1 MSWRQVDEGWG
12 RKAVDFATLTEP
24 SGCREYLDVHQRL
37 GIDIGDRLL
46 DVACGAGLAIELASI
61 RGAECAGIDASRRLV
76 AIAQDRTPE
85 ADIRVG
91 DMLDLPWE
99 DESFDIVTTFRGIWA
114 TTPGAFD
121 EAHRVLRP
129 GGRIAMTVWGNVS
142 KSPGA
147 WVFAPLTLATDEK
160 MSNQAEMVSLGRPGV
175 GEQVLRDHGFEPGER
190 FEIGFVFEFPDP
202 EGYARGLAAVGPAHE
217 AMQNVGEPAFL
228 EAAREGAEQRV
239 RDGLPLRGLIQGFGY
254 IGEKR

>member
-1 MSWRQVDEGWG
+1 
-12 RKAVDFATLTEP
+12 
-24 SGCREYLDVHQRL
+24 
-37 GIDIGDRLL
+37 
-46 DVACGAGLAIELASI
+46 
-61 RGAECAGIDASRRLV
+61 
-76 AIAQDRTPE
+76 
-85 ADIRVG
+85 
-91 DMLDLPWE
+91 MLDLPWA

-114 TTPGAFD
+114 TTPAAFD

-129 GGRIAMTVWGNVS
+129 GGRIGMTVWGNVS

-147 WVFAPLTLATDEK
+147 WVFAPLTLATEEK

-175 GEQVLRDHGFEPGER
+175 GEQLLRDHGFEPGER
-190 FEIGFVFEFPDP
+190 FEIGFVFEFPDR

-217 AMQNVGEPAFL
+217 AMQNVGEQAFL